1 MRVAKEVTMT
11 IDRLSRPTRPA
22 RVTFYNQRGVIVDD
36 QSLLVNG
43 VRFPIA
49 DLFYIERG
57 RGPLSPATRAAM
69 VVALGEL
76 LVVTPV
82 AMVFR
87 SPAIVALALLTGLA
101 AAGGVLFCGRR
112 WPASF
117 QLWAEYRN
125 QPTLVFASW
134 DEQEFGQVSRA
145 LLRAIEHQQR
155 Y

>member
-1 MRVAKEVTMT
+1 MT
-11 IDRLSRPTRPA
+11 IDRLNRPTRPA
-22 RVTFYNQRGVIVDD
+22 RTTFYNQRGVIVDD
-36 QSLLVNG
+36 QCLLVYG
-43 VRFPIA
+43 ARFPIA
-49 DLFYIERG
+49 DLFCIERA
-57 RGPLSPATRAAM
+57 RGPLSPPTRAAM

-82 AMVFR
+82 AIFFR
-87 SPAIVALALLTGLA
+87 SPVVIALALLIGLA

-117 QLWAEYRN
+117 QLWAEYQHR
-125 QPTLVFASW
+125 PTLVFATW

>member
-1 MRVAKEVTMT
+1 MT
-11 IDRLSRPTRPA
+11 IGHLSRPTRPA

-43 VRFPIA
+43 ARFPIA
-49 DLFYIERG
+49 DLYCIERG
-57 RGPLSPATRAAM
+57 RGPLSPSTRAAM

-82 AMVFR
+82 AFVFR
-87 SPAIVALALLTGLA
+87 SPAVLALALLTGLA

-117 QLWAEYRN
+117 HLWAEYQHR
-125 QPTLVFASW
+125 PTLLFTTW

>member
-1 MRVAKEVTMT
+1 MT
-11 IDRLSRPTRPA
+11 IDHLSGPTRPA
-22 RVTFYNQRGVIVDD
+22 RITFYNQRGVIVDD
-36 QSLLVNG
+36 QRLLVHG
-43 VRFPIA
+43 ARFPIA
-49 DLFYIERG
+49 DLYRIERG
-57 RGPLSPATRAAM
+57 RGPISPPTRAAM

-82 AMVFR
+82 ALVFR
-87 SPAIVALALLTGLA
+87 SPAVLALALLTGLA

-117 QLWAEYRN
+117 QLWAEYQGR
-125 QPTLVFASW
+125 PTLLYTTW
-134 DEQEFGQVSRA
+134 DEQEFGQISRA